1 MRGNQMARRMP
12 ELPAYAAAV
21 LRALE
26 DAGFEAWVVGGW
38 VRDALL
44 GSASHDV
51 DVCTA
56 APWQES
62 ERALLAAGLAV
73 HRTGTQ
79 HGTVTAVSE
88 GKPVEVCYAFQDFS
102 SVPSFYQIP
111 KDRTKP
117 FGTVHAV
124 LCAEKY
130 INEPF
135 AVVNADDYY
144 GVDGFASMNQC
155 LQGLKDGEA
164 AMVGYYLKNTVSEN
178 GTVTRGVCSQENG
191 LLTKVTETFKI
202 QPFADGTIR
211 DTATSEE
218 GVILDP
224 NALVSM
230 NFWGFVPGVFKQM
243 EAYFDA
249 FLRGLAPD
257 AIKAEC
263 LLPIMVDD
271 LMRKK
276 EMIVHVLST
285 NATWFGIT
293 YPQDKPYVQQ
303 ELKKLH
309 DQGVYPPS
317 LH

>member
-1 MRGNQMARRMP
+1 MKTPLVIM
-12 ELPAYAAAV
+12 
-21 LRALE
+21 
-26 DAGFEAWVVGGW
+26 
-38 VRDALL
+38 
-44 GSASHDV
+44 
-51 DVCTA
+51 
-56 APWQES
+56 
-62 ERALLAAGLAV
+62 AAGLGSRYGGNKQTEGIGPNHEMLMEYSIFDAV
-73 HRTGTQ
+73 RAGFSKFVFVIKPDMQ
-79 HGTVTAVSE
+79 SLIEALCGDLVASCKDQE

-102 SVPSFYQIP
+102 TVPSFYQIP

-144 GVDGFASMNQC
+144 GVDGFATMYQC

>member
-1 MRGNQMARRMP
+1 MKTTLVIM
-12 ELPAYAAAV
+12 
-21 LRALE
+21 
-26 DAGFEAWVVGGW
+26 
-38 VRDALL
+38 
-44 GSASHDV
+44 
-51 DVCTA
+51 
-56 APWQES
+56 
-62 ERALLAAGLAV
+62 AAGLGSRYGGNKQTEGIGPNHEMLMEYSIFDAV
-73 HRTGTQ
+73 RAGFSKFVFVIKPDMKPLIEALCGDLVASCRDQ
-79 HGTVTAVSE
+79 E
-88 GKPVEVCYAFQDFS
+88 GKPVEVCYAIQDFS

-111 KDRTKP
+111 SERTKP

-164 AMVGYYLKNTVSEN
+164 CMVGYYLKNTVSEN

-191 LLTKVTETFKI
+191 MLTKVTETFKI

-230 NFWGFVPGVFKQM
+230 NFWGFVPSVFQQM

-249 FLRGLAPD
+249 FLRKLTPAD
-257 AIKAEC
+257 IKAEC

-276 EMIVHVLST
+276 EMVVHVLST

>member
-1 MRGNQMARRMP
+1 MKTTLVIM
-12 ELPAYAAAV
+12 
-21 LRALE
+21 
-26 DAGFEAWVVGGW
+26 
-38 VRDALL
+38 
-44 GSASHDV
+44 
-51 DVCTA
+51 
-56 APWQES
+56 
-62 ERALLAAGLAV
+62 AAGLGSRYGGNKQTEGIGPNHEMLMEYSIFDAV
-73 HRTGTQ
+73 RAGFSKFVFVIKPDMKPLIEALCGDLVASCRDQ
-79 HGTVTAVSE
+79 E
-88 GKPVEVCYAFQDFS
+88 GKPVEVCYAMQDFS

-111 KDRTKP
+111 SERTKP

-130 INEPF
+130 IQEPF

-164 AMVGYYLKNTVSEN
+164 CMVGYYLKNTVSEN

-218 GVILDP
+218 GLILDP

-249 FLRGLAPD
+249 FLRKLTPAD
-257 AIKAEC
+257 IKAEC

-271 LMRKK
+271 LMHKN
-276 EMIVHVLST
+276 EMTVRVLST

>member
-1 MRGNQMARRMP
+1 MKT
-12 ELPAYAAAV
+12 
-21 LRALE
+21 AL
-26 DAGFEAWVVGGW
+26 VIM
-38 VRDALL
+38 
-44 GSASHDV
+44 
-51 DVCTA
+51 
-56 APWQES
+56 
-62 ERALLAAGLAV
+62 AAGLGSRYGGNKQTEGIGPNHEMLMEYSIFDAV
-73 HRTGTQ
+73 RAGFSKFVFVIKPDMKPLIETLCGDLVASCKDQ
-79 HGTVTAVSE
+79 DGN
-88 GKPVEVCYAFQDFS
+88 PVEVCYAFQDFS

-111 KDRTKP
+111 ADRTKP

-144 GVDGFASMNQC
+144 GVDGFSSMNQC
-155 LQGLKDGEA
+155 LQTLKDGEA
-164 AMVGYYLKNTVSEN
+164 CMVGYYLKNTVSEN

-257 AIKAEC
+257 AIKVEC

-276 EMIVHVLST
+276 EMIVRVLST

>member
-1 MRGNQMARRMP
+1 MKT
-12 ELPAYAAAV
+12 
-21 LRALE
+21 AL
-26 DAGFEAWVVGGW
+26 VIM
-38 VRDALL
+38 
-44 GSASHDV
+44 
-51 DVCTA
+51 
-56 APWQES
+56 
-62 ERALLAAGLAV
+62 AAGLGSRYGGNKQTEGIGPNHEMLMEYSIFDAV
-73 HRTGTQ
+73 RAGFSKFVFVIKPDMKPLIETLCGDLVASCKDQ
-79 HGTVTAVSE
+79 DGN
-88 GKPVEVCYAFQDFS
+88 PVEVCYAFQDFS

-111 KDRTKP
+111 ADRTKP

-144 GVDGFASMNQC
+144 GVDGFSSMNQC
-155 LQGLKDGEA
+155 LQTLKDGEA
-164 AMVGYYLKNTVSEN
+164 CMVGYYLKNTVSEN

-243 EAYFDA
+243 EAYVNA
-249 FLRGLAPD
+249 CLRGLAPD

-276 EMIVHVLST
+276 EMIVRVLST

>member
-1 MRGNQMARRMP
+1 MKT
-12 ELPAYAAAV
+12 
-21 LRALE
+21 AL
-26 DAGFEAWVVGGW
+26 VIM
-38 VRDALL
+38 
-44 GSASHDV
+44 
-51 DVCTA
+51 
-56 APWQES
+56 
-62 ERALLAAGLAV
+62 AAGLGSRYGGNKQTEGIGPNHEMLMEYSIFDAV
-73 HRTGTQ
+73 RAGFSKFVFVIKPDMKPLIETLCGDLVASCKDQ
-79 HGTVTAVSE
+79 DGN
-88 GKPVEVCYAFQDFS
+88 PVEVCYAFQDFS

-111 KDRTKP
+111 ADRTKP

-144 GVDGFASMNQC
+144 GVDGFSSMNQC
-155 LQGLKDGEA
+155 LQTLKDGEA
-164 AMVGYYLKNTVSEN
+164 CMVGYYLKNTVSEN

-271 LMRKK
+271 LMRKG
-276 EMIVHVLST
+276 ELSVRVLST

>member
-1 MRGNQMARRMP
+1 MKT
-12 ELPAYAAAV
+12 
-21 LRALE
+21 ALIIM
-26 DAGFEAWVVGGW
+26 
-38 VRDALL
+38 
-44 GSASHDV
+44 
-51 DVCTA
+51 
-56 APWQES
+56 
-62 ERALLAAGLAV
+62 AAGLGSRYGGNKQTEGIGPNHEMLMEYSIFDAV
-73 HRTGTQ
+73 RAGFSKFVFVIKPDMKPLIETLCGDLVASCKDQ
-79 HGTVTAVSE
+79 DGN
-88 GKPVEVCYAFQDFS
+88 PVEVCYAFQDFS

-111 KDRTKP
+111 ADRTKP

-144 GVDGFASMNQC
+144 GVDGFSSMNQC
-155 LQGLKDGEA
+155 LQTLKDGEA
-164 AMVGYYLKNTVSEN
+164 CMVGYYLKNTVSEN

>member
-1 MRGNQMARRMP
+1 MKT
-12 ELPAYAAAV
+12 
-21 LRALE
+21 ALIIM
-26 DAGFEAWVVGGW
+26 
-38 VRDALL
+38 
-44 GSASHDV
+44 
-51 DVCTA
+51 
-56 APWQES
+56 
-62 ERALLAAGLAV
+62 AAGLGSRYGGNKQTEGIGPNHEMLMEYSIFDAV
-73 HRTGTQ
+73 RAGFSKFVFVIKPDMKPLIETLCGDLVASCKDQ
-79 HGTVTAVSE
+79 DGN
-88 GKPVEVCYAFQDFS
+88 PVEVCYAFQDFS

-111 KDRTKP
+111 ADRTKP

-144 GVDGFASMNQC
+144 GVDGFSSMNQC
-155 LQGLKDGEA
+155 LQTLKDGEA
-164 AMVGYYLKNTVSEN
+164 CMVGYYLKNTVSEN

-211 DTATSEE
+211 DTVTSEE

-243 EAYFDA
+243 GAYFDA

-276 EMIVHVLST
+276 EMIVRVLST

>member
-1 MRGNQMARRMP
+1 MKTTLVIM
-12 ELPAYAAAV
+12 
-21 LRALE
+21 
-26 DAGFEAWVVGGW
+26 
-38 VRDALL
+38 
-44 GSASHDV
+44 
-51 DVCTA
+51 
-56 APWQES
+56 
-62 ERALLAAGLAV
+62 AAGLGSRYGGNKQTEGIGPNHEMLMEYSIFDAV
-73 HRTGTQ
+73 RAGFSKFVFVIKPDMKPLIEALCGDLVASCRDQ
-79 HGTVTAVSE
+79 E
-88 GKPVEVCYAFQDFS
+88 CKPVEVYYAMQDFS
-102 SVPSFYQIP
+102 SVPAFYQIP
-111 KDRTKP
+111 AERTKP

-130 INEPF
+130 IQEPF

-155 LQGLKDGEA
+155 LQSLKDGEA

-230 NFWGFVPGVFKQM
+230 NFWGFVPSVFKQM
-243 EAYFDA
+243 KAYFDA
-249 FLRGLAPD
+249 FLRSLTPAD
-257 AIKAEC
+257 IKAEC

-271 LMRKK
+271 LMGKK

-293 YPQDKPYVQQ
+293 YPQDKPYVQV

-309 DQGVYPPS
+309 DQGIYPAS

>member
-1 MRGNQMARRMP
+1 MKT
-12 ELPAYAAAV
+12 
-21 LRALE
+21 AL
-26 DAGFEAWVVGGW
+26 VIM
-38 VRDALL
+38 
-44 GSASHDV
+44 
-51 DVCTA
+51 
-56 APWQES
+56 
-62 ERALLAAGLAV
+62 AAGLGSRYGGNKQTEGIGPNHEMLMEYSIFDAV
-73 HRTGTQ
+73 RAGFSKFVFVIKPDMKPLIETLCGDLVASCKDQ
-79 HGTVTAVSE
+79 DGN
-88 GKPVEVCYAFQDFS
+88 PVEVCYAFQDFS

-111 KDRTKP
+111 ADRTKP

-144 GVDGFASMNQC
+144 GVDGFSSMNQC
-155 LQGLKDGEA
+155 LQTLKDGEA
-164 AMVGYYLKNTVSEN
+164 CMVGYYLKNTVSEN

-243 EAYFDA
+243 EAYFDS

-276 EMIVHVLST
+276 EMIVRVLST

>member
-1 MRGNQMARRMP
+1 MKTTLVIM
-12 ELPAYAAAV
+12 
-21 LRALE
+21 
-26 DAGFEAWVVGGW
+26 
-38 VRDALL
+38 
-44 GSASHDV
+44 
-51 DVCTA
+51 
-56 APWQES
+56 
-62 ERALLAAGLAV
+62 AAGLGSRYGGNKQTEGIGPNHEMLMEYSIFDAV
-73 HRTGTQ
+73 RAGFSKFVFVIKPDMKPLIEALCGDLVASCRDQ
-79 HGTVTAVSE
+79 E
-88 GKPVEVCYAFQDFS
+88 GKPVEVCYAMQDFS

-111 KDRTKP
+111 SERTKP

-164 AMVGYYLKNTVSEN
+164 CMVGYYLKNTVSEN

-191 LLTKVTETFKI
+191 MLTKVTETFKI

-230 NFWGFVPGVFKQM
+230 NFWGFVPSVFQQM

-249 FLRGLAPD
+249 FLRNLTPAD
-257 AIKAEC
+257 IKAEC

-276 EMIVHVLST
+276 EMVVHVLST

>member
-1 MRGNQMARRMP
+1 MKT
-12 ELPAYAAAV
+12 
-21 LRALE
+21 AL
-26 DAGFEAWVVGGW
+26 VIM
-38 VRDALL
+38 
-44 GSASHDV
+44 
-51 DVCTA
+51 
-56 APWQES
+56 
-62 ERALLAAGLAV
+62 AAGLGSRYGGNKQTEGIGPNHEMLMEYSIFDAV
-73 HRTGTQ
+73 RAGFSKFVFVIKPDMKPLIETLCGDLVASCKDQ
-79 HGTVTAVSE
+79 DGN
-88 GKPVEVCYAFQDFS
+88 PVEVCYAFQDFS

-111 KDRTKP
+111 ADRTKP

-144 GVDGFASMNQC
+144 GVDGFSSMNQC
-155 LQGLKDGEA
+155 LQTLKDGEA
-164 AMVGYYLKNTVSEN
+164 CMVGYYLKNTVSEN

-218 GVILDP
+218 GVILGP

-230 NFWGFVPGVFKQM
+230 NFWGFVPSVFQQM

-249 FLRGLAPD
+249 FLRNLTPAD
-257 AIKAEC
+257 IKAEC

-276 EMIVHVLST
+276 EMVVHVLST

>member
-1 MRGNQMARRMP
+1 MKTTLVIM
-12 ELPAYAAAV
+12 
-21 LRALE
+21 
-26 DAGFEAWVVGGW
+26 
-38 VRDALL
+38 
-44 GSASHDV
+44 
-51 DVCTA
+51 
-56 APWQES
+56 
-62 ERALLAAGLAV
+62 AAGLGSRYGGNKQTEGIGPNHEMLMEYSIFDAV
-73 HRTGTQ
+73 RAGFSKFVFVIKPDMKPLIEALCGDLVASCRDQ
-79 HGTVTAVSE
+79 E
-88 GKPVEVCYAFQDFS
+88 GKPVEVCYAMQDFS

-111 KDRTKP
+111 SERTKP

-164 AMVGYYLKNTVSEN
+164 CMVGYYLKNTVSEN

-191 LLTKVTETFKI
+191 MLTKVTETFKI

-218 GVILDP
+218 GVILGP

-230 NFWGFVPGVFKQM
+230 NFWGFVPSVFQQM

-249 FLRGLAPD
+249 FLRNLTPAD
-257 AIKAEC
+257 IKAEC

-276 EMIVHVLST
+276 EMVVHVLST

>member
-1 MRGNQMARRMP
+1 MKTTLVIM
-12 ELPAYAAAV
+12 
-21 LRALE
+21 
-26 DAGFEAWVVGGW
+26 
-38 VRDALL
+38 
-44 GSASHDV
+44 
-51 DVCTA
+51 
-56 APWQES
+56 
-62 ERALLAAGLAV
+62 AAGLGSRYGGNKQTEGIGPNHEMLMEYSIFDAV
-73 HRTGTQ
+73 RAGFSKFVFVIKPEMQ
-79 HGTVTAVSE
+79 SLIEALCGDLVASCRDQE
-88 GKPVEVCYAFQDFS
+88 GKPVEVFYAFQDFS

-111 KDRTKP
+111 QERTKP

-130 INEPF
+130 VHEPF

-144 GVDGFASMNQC
+144 GVDGFASMNKC
-155 LQGLKDGEA
+155 LQTLKDGEA

-178 GTVTRGVCSQENG
+178 GTVTRGVCSQKNG

-263 LLPIMVDD
+263 LLPIMVDE
-271 LMRKK
+271 LMRKN
-276 EMIVHVLST
+276 EMTVHVLST

-293 YPQDKPYVQQ
+293 YPQDKPYVQV

-309 DQGVYPPS
+309 DQGVYPAS

>member
-1 MRGNQMARRMP
+1 M
-12 ELPAYAAAV
+12 
-21 LRALE
+21 
-26 DAGFEAWVVGGW
+26 
-38 VRDALL
+38 
-44 GSASHDV
+44 
-51 DVCTA
+51 
-56 APWQES
+56 
-62 ERALLAAGLAV
+62 
-73 HRTGTQ
+73 
-79 HGTVTAVSE
+79 
-88 GKPVEVCYAFQDFS
+88 
-102 SVPSFYQIP
+102 
-111 KDRTKP
+111 
-117 FGTVHAV
+117 
-124 LCAEKY
+124 
-130 INEPF
+130 
-135 AVVNADDYY
+135 
-144 GVDGFASMNQC
+144 
-155 LQGLKDGEA
+155 
-164 AMVGYYLKNTVSEN
+164 SEN

-230 NFWGFVPGVFKQM
+230 NFWGFVPSVFKQM

-263 LLPIMVDD
+263 LLPIMVDE
-271 LMRKK
+271 LMRKN
-276 EMIVHVLST
+276 EMTVHVLST

-293 YPQDKPYVQQ
+293 YPQDKPYVQV

-309 DQGVYPPS
+309 DQGVYPAS

>member
-1 MRGNQMARRMP
+1 MKTTLVIM
-12 ELPAYAAAV
+12 
-21 LRALE
+21 
-26 DAGFEAWVVGGW
+26 
-38 VRDALL
+38 
-44 GSASHDV
+44 
-51 DVCTA
+51 
-56 APWQES
+56 
-62 ERALLAAGLAV
+62 AAGLGSRYGGNKQTEGIGPNHEMLMEYSIFDAV
-73 HRTGTQ
+73 RAGFSKFVFVIKPEMQ
-79 HGTVTAVSE
+79 PLIEALCGGLVSSCKDKD
-88 GKPVEVCYAFQDFS
+88 GNPVEVFYAVQDFT

-111 KDRTKP
+111 AERTKP

-130 INEPF
+130 VQEPF

-144 GVDGFASMNQC
+144 GVDGFASIHQC

-164 AMVGYYLKNTVSEN
+164 CMVGYYLKNTVSEN
-178 GTVTRGVCSQENG
+178 GTVTRGVCSPENG

-202 QPFADGTIR
+202 MPFADGTIR

-218 GVILDP
+218 GVVLDP

-230 NFWGFVPGVFKQM
+230 NFWGFLPSVFGQM
-243 EAYFDA
+243 KAYFDA
-249 FLRGLAPD
+249 FLQKLTPAD
-257 AIKAEC
+257 IKAEC

-271 LMRKK
+271 LMKK
-276 EMIVHVLST
+276 NELTVRVLST
-285 NATWFGIT
+285 SATWFGIT

-309 DQGVYPPS
+309 DQGVYPAT